1 MIDFPKS
8 TVIRRRLPKEAF
20 YQHLSLTA
28 ALKARFVSDVEQI
41 QVENSLTQ
49 RNLNMENKSDIKEIL
64 LLSLRLK
71 QQDFDGL
78 LPDRILIS
86 SFFCLCTENVAS

>member
-8 TVIRRRLPKEAF
+8 TVVRRRLPKEAF

-28 ALKARFVSDVEQI
+28 TLKARFVSDVEQI

-49 RNLNMENKSDIKEIL
+49 RNLNLENKSDIKEIL
-64 LLSLRLK
+64 LLSLHPAVYNFLNK
-71 QQDFDGL
+71 
-78 LPDRILIS
+78 
-86 SFFCLCTENVAS
+86 